1 MAIIIT
7 EGSPE
12 YQKLLDDMQAGF
24 RFTLTEAVTKAVAAA
39 LGQTASADEKWTVE
53 ASATYLN
60 ISRATLFEWLRRGL
74 LPSTK
79 LGGRTYLLRSDVL
92 NAGTQRKRTTKPS
105 REKGK
110 KPNATASSLRNE
122 ADSI

>member
-24 RFTLTEAVTKAVAAA
+24 RFTLAEAVTQAVAAA
-39 LGQTASADEKWTVE
+39 LGQTAGADEKWTVE

-92 NAGTQRKRTTKPS
+92 AAGTQRQRTAKPG

-110 KPNATASSLRNE
+110 PPAK
-122 ADSI
+122 